1 MGAFRLVSADMALP
15 MKKVVKAAGAMKAMK
30 AKRVSVIAKGK
41 RARAAV
47 FSGRKEKTASGLTA
61 SKLMRNKRGKVVSK
75 ARSAFAKSRYAKG
88 LGLWTSAVVGA
99 RKALGVSKGFVAIN
113 GKTAEGKAIYA
124 KAKELYNKSK

>member
-1 MGAFRLVSADMALP
+1 MGLISAAMALAP

-30 AKRVSVIAKGK
+30 SKRASVIAKGK

-47 FSGRKEKTASGLTA
+47 FSGRKQKTSTGLTA
-61 SKLMRNKRGKVVSK
+61 AKLMRNSRGKIVSK
-75 ARSAFAKSRYAKG
+75 AASARAKSRYAKG
-88 LGLWTSAVVGA
+88 LGMWISAVVGA

>member
-1 MGAFRLVSADMALP
+1 MGVGVAGAMALP
-15 MKKVVKAAGAMKAMK
+15 MKKTTMKAMKAAKAMK

-41 RARAAV
+41 RARVAV
-47 FSGRKEKTASGLTA
+47 FSGRKEKTSSGLTK
-61 SKLMRNKRGKVVSK
+61 SKLIRNSRGKIVSK

-88 LGLWTSAVVGA
+88 LGLRTSAVVGA

>member
-1 MGAFRLVSADMALP
+1 MG
-15 MKKVVKAAGAMKAMK
+15 

-47 FSGRKEKTASGLTA
+47 FSGRKEKTTSGLTA
-61 SKLMRNKRGKVVSK
+61 SKLMRNSRGKIVSK
-75 ARSAFAKSRYAKG
+75 SRSAYAKSRYAKG
-88 LGLWTSAVVGA
+88 LGLWISAVVGA